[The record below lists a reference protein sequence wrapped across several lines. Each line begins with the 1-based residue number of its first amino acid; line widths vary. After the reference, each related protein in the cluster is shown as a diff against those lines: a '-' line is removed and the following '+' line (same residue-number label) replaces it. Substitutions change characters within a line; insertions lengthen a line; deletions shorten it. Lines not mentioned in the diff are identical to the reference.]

1 MKDNPC
7 AWKTYNDARF
17 FSNNN
22 KALSPHQV
30 PLKLA
35 WAISVH
41 KSQGMTLDRV
51 ECDVSKAFDCGQ
63 VCITCPLP
71 ILLRAVLL
79 EKNCR
84 SLK

>member
-1 MKDNPC
+1 M
-7 AWKTYNDARF
+7 
-17 FSNNN
+17 
-22 KALSPHQV
+22 QV

-63 VCITCPLP
+63 VSIICPKVAFFSFY
-71 ILLRAVLL
+71 IGFSQ
-79 EKNCR
+79 CF
-84 SLK
+84 